1 MTRAEIEHLQRAL
14 NKTGGLLE
22 VDGVLGQAT
31 RQAIRDARA
40 LAGLPPGEEADSAL
54 LGWLNSLAA
63 PCPQLPTEGVTFI
76 AREEAGGRD
85 YFETH
90 TAFPHW
96 PGEFSGI
103 TIGIG
108 YDLRFS
114 GNTFERDWSDKLGQR
129 ELLALRDHLGVPGS
143 ADAAS
148 ELAWIRI
155 PWSTAW
161 QVFVSHTLPLQIE
174 TTARTYD
181 TLDRLPGLCR
191 SVLVSLVFNRGPS
204 VSDDPG
210 SDRRAEMR
218 RIRDLLA
225 VGRTAEVADQILA
238 MRRLWPNSRGLRER
252 REREAELWREGLSRG

>member
-1 MTRAEIEHLQRAL
+1 MTKAEIERLQALL

-22 VDGVLGQAT
+22 LDGVMGPAT
-31 RQAIRDARA
+31 RQAIRDAREM
-40 LAGLPPGEEADSAL
+40 AGMTPGEEADDAL
-54 LGWLNSLAA
+54 LRWLDRLPD
-63 PCPQLPTEGVTFI
+63 PCPALPTEGVCFI
-76 AREEAGGRD
+76 AREEAGSRD
-85 YFETH
+85 FYESQ

-103 TIGIG
+103 TIGVG

-114 GNTFERDWSDKLGQR
+114 ADTFERDWGDKLGAR
-129 ELLALRDHLGVPGS
+129 EISALRQHLGAPGS
-143 ADAAS
+143 AAAATDLS
-148 ELAWIRI
+148 WIRV
-155 PWSTAW
+155 PWPTAW
-161 QVFVSHTLPLQIE
+161 QVFVGHTLPQQIE
-174 TTARTYD
+174 TTANTYD